1 MGNPSVQEI
10 LRSVQDTTTTKPKFS
25 EDERNRYEQWATPL
39 TRAAI
44 GLASWLPE
52 VDAAAIIEFVEFP
65 KIRLAVSKF
74 EGEYWSK
81 VSEFDRSH
89 RFISSIDF
97 RKAAASFQYSP
108 VVDRPDFKLRSLR
121 PELPHHHIATFM
133 REVFTWTVV
142 ERADLAIRPY
152 LLPGNKFQLPIL
164 VGTLAAYL
172 FVSGNNHMPGT
183 AKEDMSG
190 SSSQKQKL
198 PVYPEW
204 RARHDPN
211 DPEASRR
218 LLYLSYENAD
228 RYRVHQEYSEAGW
241 LETLM
246 QQLMQQ
252 LEKEFLRNT
261 QEEAEADR

>member
-1 MGNPSVQEI
+1 MGHPSVIEI
-10 LRSVQDTTTTKPKFS
+10 LRSGQDTTAWPKFS
-25 EDERNRYEQWATPL
+25 EDERNRYKQWATPL

-52 VDAAAIIEFVEFP
+52 VDPAAIIEFVEFP

-89 RFISSIDF
+89 RFISSITF

-108 VVDRPDFKLRSLR
+108 VVDRPDFKLSSLR
-121 PELPHHHIATFM
+121 PQLPYHHIVTFM

-142 ERADLAIRPY
+142 ERTDLAIRPY
-152 LLPGNKFQLPIL
+152 LLPGNKNQLPIL

-172 FVSGNNHMPGT
+172 FVSDNDSMPGT
-183 AKEDMSG
+183 PIEDMSG
-190 SSSQKQKL
+190 LSSKKETL

-204 RARHDPN
+204 KARHDPN

-228 RYRVHQEYSEAGW
+228 WYRVLQEYSEAGW

-246 QQLMQQ
+246 QQLQP
-252 LEKEFLRNT
+252 EFLRT
-261 QEEAEADR
+261 QERVEEVEPDR